1 MFQNGIRA
9 FLCHNLSLCGS
20 IFLLMKSLANAI
32 YSCFKDK
39 GEFSLK
45 DAYSENSDKPR
56 ETVRA
61 RIYDNLGVKF
71 ERVAKGLYKT
81 IEGDES
87 CVVIEG
93 DGRDLS
99 MLGDASIDCILTDH
113 PWLDKKSNKG
123 GDRNF
128 ATYDCFRYTLDDFKE
143 KARVLKD
150 GCFLVEI
157 LPAENEN
164 NYDYLYQIK
173 KYAEQCGLLYY
184 SKVTW
189 KKGNFV
195 SNTGRKSKNTQDVMI
210 FSKGKARSLRID
222 AKKTKDTGTPQYMS
236 GTTQMLPA
244 MFDIPPVARKNKIHQ
259 SELPLTLCEKILQF
273 VTRQGETVLD
283 TFVGSGVVG
292 EAALNLKRNC
302 ILIELAHRNILK
314 DSFLEPSG
322 QRESMG
328 HGQSRVSALAQE
340 THWCRQPRA
349 SSYSWMVSP
358 MGLEG
363 WQGGSGRCPKV
374 PRNGHGSQTQCVGL
388 VIYGAGPLFLASGH
402 PPRPYSHRWVQGGC
416 GVCLHGQG
424 LGRRC
429 LVSCSPPV
437 LCGGQR
443 LPHSGPYPHPAP
455 GPDMEV
461 HQPTRLAPGPFPLGV
476 FSKPATFLRGF
487 TRDPPHPQLG
497 GSHCLLPPPPSKAT
511 PYVLCF

>member
-1 MFQNGIRA
+1 
-9 FLCHNLSLCGS
+9 
-20 IFLLMKSLANAI
+20 MKSLANTI
-32 YSCFKDK
+32 YSYFKDK
-39 GEFSLK
+39 GEFTLK
-45 DAYSENSDKPR
+45 DAYSENSDKPK

-71 ERVAKGLYKT
+71 ERVAKGLYRT

-236 GTTQMLPA
+236 GTAQMLPA

-283 TFVGSGVVG
+283 TFAGSGVVG

-314 DSFLEPSG
+314 IRD
-322 QRESMG
+322 
-328 HGQSRVSALAQE
+328 
-340 THWCRQPRA
+340 
-349 SSYSWMVSP
+349 
-358 MGLEG
+358 
-363 WQGGSGRCPKV
+363 
-374 PRNGHGSQTQCVGL
+374 
-388 VIYGAGPLFLASGH
+388 
-402 PPRPYSHRWVQGGC
+402 
-416 GVCLHGQG
+416 
-424 LGRRC
+424 
-429 LVSCSPPV
+429 
-437 LCGGQR
+437 
-443 LPHSGPYPHPAP
+443 
-455 GPDMEV
+455 
-461 HQPTRLAPGPFPLGV
+461 RLAGNPF
-476 FSKPATFLRGF
+476 FREAFW
-487 TRDPPHPQLG
+487 
-497 GSHCLLPPPPSKAT
+497 KAT
-511 PYVLCF
+511 PAPANPNG

>member
-1 MFQNGIRA
+1 
-9 FLCHNLSLCGS
+9 
-20 IFLLMKSLANAI
+20 MKSLANTI

-45 DAYSENSDKPR
+45 DAYSENSDKPK

-164 NYDYLYQIK
+164 NYDYQKARVLKDGCFLVEILPAENENNYDYLYQIK

-184 SKVTW
+184 SKVAW

-259 SELPLTLCEKILQF
+259 SELPLTLCERILQL

-283 TFVGSGVVG
+283 TFAGSGVVG

-314 DSFLEPSG
+314 IRD
-322 QRESMG
+322 
-328 HGQSRVSALAQE
+328 
-340 THWCRQPRA
+340 
-349 SSYSWMVSP
+349 
-358 MGLEG
+358 
-363 WQGGSGRCPKV
+363 
-374 PRNGHGSQTQCVGL
+374 
-388 VIYGAGPLFLASGH
+388 
-402 PPRPYSHRWVQGGC
+402 
-416 GVCLHGQG
+416 
-424 LGRRC
+424 
-429 LVSCSPPV
+429 
-437 LCGGQR
+437 
-443 LPHSGPYPHPAP
+443 
-455 GPDMEV
+455 
-461 HQPTRLAPGPFPLGV
+461 RLAGNPF
-476 FSKPATFLRGF
+476 FRKIS
-487 TRDPPHPQLG
+487 
-497 GSHCLLPPPPSKAT
+497 
-511 PYVLCF
+511 

>member
-1 MFQNGIRA
+1 MDLFPVTN
-9 FLCHNLSLCGS
+9 CHSAGS
-20 IFLLMKSLANAI
+20 IFLRMKSLANTI

-45 DAYSENSDKPR
+45 DAYSENSDKPK

-93 DGRDLS
+93 DG
-99 MLGDASIDCILTDH
+99 
-113 PWLDKKSNKG
+113 

-128 ATYDCFRYTLDDFKE
+128 ATYDCFRYTLDDFRE

-222 AKKTKDTGTPQYMS
+222 ANKTKDTGTPQYMS
-236 GTTQMLPA
+236 GTAQMLPA

-283 TFVGSGVVG
+283 TFAGSGVVG

-314 DSFLEPSG
+314 IRD
-322 QRESMG
+322 
-328 HGQSRVSALAQE
+328 
-340 THWCRQPRA
+340 
-349 SSYSWMVSP
+349 
-358 MGLEG
+358 
-363 WQGGSGRCPKV
+363 
-374 PRNGHGSQTQCVGL
+374 
-388 VIYGAGPLFLASGH
+388 
-402 PPRPYSHRWVQGGC
+402 
-416 GVCLHGQG
+416 
-424 LGRRC
+424 
-429 LVSCSPPV
+429 
-437 LCGGQR
+437 
-443 LPHSGPYPHPAP
+443 
-455 GPDMEV
+455 
-461 HQPTRLAPGPFPLGV
+461 RLAGNPF
-476 FSKPATFLRGF
+476 FREAFW
-487 TRDPPHPQLG
+487 
-497 GSHCLLPPPPSKAT
+497 KAT
-511 PYVLCF
+511 PALANPNG

>member
-1 MFQNGIRA
+1 
-9 FLCHNLSLCGS
+9 
-20 IFLLMKSLANAI
+20 MKSLANII

-45 DAYSENSDKPR
+45 DAYSENSDKPK

-210 FSKGKARSLRID
+210 FSKGKARSLRTD

-236 GTTQMLPA
+236 GTAQMLPA
-244 MFDIPPVARKNKIHQ
+244 MFDIPPVARKDKIHQ

-283 TFVGSGVVG
+283 TFAGSGVVG

-314 DSFLEPSG
+314 IRDRLAGNPFF
-322 QRESMG
+322 RE
-328 HGQSRVSALAQE
+328 AFWK
-340 THWCRQPRA
+340 T
-349 SSYSWMVSP
+349 
-358 MGLEG
+358 
-363 WQGGSGRCPKV
+363 
-374 PRNGHGSQTQCVGL
+374 T
-388 VIYGAGPLFLASGH
+388 
-402 PPRPYSHRWVQGGC
+402 
-416 GVCLHGQG
+416 
-424 LGRRC
+424 
-429 LVSCSPPV
+429 
-437 LCGGQR
+437 
-443 LPHSGPYPHPAP
+443 PAP
-455 GPDMEV
+455 ANPNG
-461 HQPTRLAPGPFPLGV
+461 
-476 FSKPATFLRGF
+476 
-487 TRDPPHPQLG
+487 
-497 GSHCLLPPPPSKAT
+497 
-511 PYVLCF
+511 